1 VAEHYV
7 VSIAELAGDLNRLVT
22 ENEQKQIDKEIDKLL
37 NEGVSADLALKRAQ
51 IDVLFSCLNAVKVH
65 KKSKYSIQE
74 MTTGLLYN

>member
-37 NEGVSADLALKRAQ
+37 NEGVSADLALKIAQ
-51 IDVLFSCLNAVKVH
+51 IVTHLSFDSSRGSICWLKDHC
-65 KKSKYSIQE
+65 KKS
-74 MTTGLLYN
+74 